1 MTTDLDLIALVKEG
15 KVAVVPVEATE
26 VPADEEAARLHSLFG
41 FHPTQI
47 GLRHRAW
54 WVVDAPDDDDVAV
67 GAGSGYLCV
76 RARDGGSNDI
86 DTEALRRENFH
97 NTKEDDFDRTY
108 RYYWFKP
115 LAEKQDL
122 TPALLALIEERD
134 RLRKALTEICALRED
149 IEAGDWEEF
158 RKAQS
163 IARRALTEKN
173 NV

>member
-1 MTTDLDLIALVKEG
+1 MSDLDLIALVKEG
-15 KVAVVPVEATE
+15 KVAVAPVEATE

-97 NTKEDDFDRTY
+97 NTKENDFDRTY
-108 RYYWFKP
+108 RHYWFKP